1 MTALPAADDHS
12 SFFGPVIYAEQG
24 DETHLKYGI
33 VCGGHSCPVFS
44 CADAAHVSEPRE
56 ISSFGDMRFY
66 RWDITIAATPHIRHV
81 DYTVHGQVFSF
92 YVPGCDAGTNE
103 FRIGYVSCNGS
114 EKDSPLA
121 TPPADK
127 YALWSDLVYEHDRSP
142 FLILLHGGD
151 QIYADRVW
159 HEVPTLAAWVKRG
172 LKIKHAP
179 AVTDELRAEIRAY
192 YYRLYM
198 LVWSQPDI
206 RTMLASVASL
216 MIWDD
221 HDIFDGW
228 GSWSSK
234 RQTSPVYQAIFDAAL
249 DAFCLFQRGQSAVD
263 AGIVPN
269 DFHLGKSVRYAD
281 CAIIVP
287 DLRTQRTREQVM
299 GPSGIQWFEKQ
310 LAAAAPQRDTVVV
323 FSVPLATGHFSALDG
338 ILTNFPDWLARI
350 LPDKLNPKRFADDI
364 HDQWRVPAHRDEWR
378 GMISRLLDHR
388 RTTDSRVTLIS
399 GEIHMGARS
408 TIAEEGHGKITQYI
422 SSGIA
427 HPPMNLGVVF
437 FCEWLSRGL
446 QDISDTLSIRMERIY
461 PTGRRRYIA
470 SRNWFSLL
478 FTRRGYSVG
487 TWHTDDNAGVTHERK
502 PKTH

>member
-1 MTALPAADDHS
+1 MTETPAPAQPL
-12 SFFGPVIYAEQG
+12 FGPVIYAEAG
-24 DETHLKYGI
+24 SETQLKYGI
-33 VCGGHSCPVFS
+33 VCGAVACPSFS
-44 CADAAHVSEPRE
+44 CVDAAAVSTPRE

-66 RWDITIAATPHIRHV
+66 RWDISIDAATHIRQIN
-81 DYTVHGQVFSF
+81 YTVNGAVFSF
-92 YVPGCDAGTNE
+92 YTPGAQAGINE

-114 EKDSPLA
+114 EKDSPQA
-121 TPPADK
+121 MPAPDK
-127 YALWSDLVYEHDRSP
+127 YALWGDLVYEHDRSP

-159 HEVPTLAAWVKRG
+159 HEVPALAAWMKNG
-172 LKIKHAP
+172 QKIKHAP
-179 AVTDELRAEIRAY
+179 AVTDALRAEIRSY

-198 LVWSQPDI
+198 QVWSQPDI
-206 RTMLASVASL
+206 RTMLASVPSL

-228 GSWSSK
+228 GSWSSR

-249 DAFCLFQRGQSAVD
+249 DAFCLFQRGQSAAD

-269 DFHLGKSVRYAD
+269 DFHLGKAVRYAD

-287 DLRTQRTREQVM
+287 DLRSQRTREQVM
-299 GPSGIQWFEKQ
+299 GKSGIDWFEKQ
-310 LAAAAPQRDTVVV
+310 LAAAAQPRDTVVV

-350 LPDKLNPKRFADDI
+350 LPEKLNPKRFADDI

-378 GMISRLLDHR
+378 SMISRLLDHR
-388 RTTDSRVTLIS
+388 RKTNSRVTLIS

-408 TIAEEGHGKITQYI
+408 TIAEKGHGKITQYI
-422 SSGIA
+422 ASGIA
-427 HPPMNLGVVF
+427 HPPMNLAVVF

-446 QDISDTLSIRMERIY
+446 QDLSDTLSIRMERIY
-461 PTGRRRYIA
+461 PTSRRRYIA
-470 SRNWFSLL
+470 SRNWFSLV
-478 FTRRGYSVG
+478 FTRRGDSLG
-487 TWHTDDNAGVTHERK
+487 TWHTEGNAGVTHDRK
-502 PKTH
+502 NKSL